1 MQMNKQPDKNSLGYK
16 VGLALSAVFFG
27 CGAAI
32 MVALTIKLILWM
44 F

>member
-1 MQMNKQPDKNSLGYK
+1 MQMNKQPDKNSFGYK
-16 VGLALSAVFFG
+16 VGLALGAVFFG

-32 MVALTIKLILWM
+32 MVALTVKLILWM